1 MRGIRE
7 SIRCNECRENSGC
20 VSRHLFF
27 LTINEG
33 PPAQAGSGARMRGI
47 REFRKCILTA
57 RGKIILCINTVIKPP
72 EENTGKCPC
81 ISFTIP

>member
-1 MRGIRE
+1 MSAGKNKRLRQQTF
-7 SIRCNECRENSGC
+7 
-20 VSRHLFF
+20 VF
-27 LTINEG
+27 LGPLTKV

-57 RGKIILCINTVIKPP
+57 RGEIILCINTVIKPP